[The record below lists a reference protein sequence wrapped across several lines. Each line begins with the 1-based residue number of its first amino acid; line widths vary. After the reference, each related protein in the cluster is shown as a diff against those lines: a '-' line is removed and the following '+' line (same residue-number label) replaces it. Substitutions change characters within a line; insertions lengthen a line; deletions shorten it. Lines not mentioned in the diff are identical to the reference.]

1 MIQDDDDLFT
11 LEDLMDVPDFFPPGS
26 DMNGSSPERPTRKP
40 QEARSAIAA
49 ASHLIDIRNL
59 HIKAGVGLNLAPQMA
74 EALRIAAA
82 RGDVITSG
90 SEGHRG
96 DGVHLPT
103 SLHYDGAALDIR
115 PGRDRQEQLWIYRKA
130 GYTVLD
136 EGNHLHVSKD
146 PAGIRV

>member
-1 MIQDDDDLFT
+1 MDIPPFFGGERRSANDLP
-11 LEDLMDVPDFFPPGS
+11 EKPP
-26 DMNGSSPERPTRKP
+26 RLP
-40 QEARSAIAA
+40 QEPRSPIAA
-49 ASHLIDIRNL
+49 ASRIPPVGEL

-90 SEGHRG
+90 SEGRRG

-103 SLHYDGAALDIR
+103 SLHYDGAAVDIR
-115 PGRDRQEQLWIYRKA
+115 PAKDKREQLWIYRKA
-130 GYTVLD
+130 GYAVLD

-146 PAGIRV
+146 PAGLRV